1 MAWNKYT
8 QFVTHSQGN
17 AFDQVSHAGTVC
29 QHSGIYRCEVCGHEA
44 VSTKGHTLPP
54 QNHHT
59 HPNRQPI
66 AWRLT
71 VACAHA

>member
-1 MAWNKYT
+1 MAWNKYEA
-8 QFVTHSQGN
+8 FVTKGHGVL
-17 AFDQVSHAGTVC
+17 FDKTAHAGSIC
-29 QHSGIYRCEVCGHEA
+29 EHSGIYRCDVCGHEA

-54 QNHHT
+54 QSHHNH
-59 HPNRQPI
+59 PGRQPI